1 MKQSIK
7 FSVTLS
13 VLFVLCNIVTPK
25 LFAQTPSNGIFFQA
39 VARDKFSNPAKD
51 RKIYVQSSIIQS
63 TATGTKVLTEEYQTT
78 TDASGVF
85 SISVGL
91 GTRIGGT
98 ASNLTGIDWANGPY
112 FLNLKIAIT
121 PIAPTSTWDYKN
133 ELIDLGTTPFG
144 VVPYALFA
152 GTANGL
158 DAKLS
163 IKDTTS
169 MLAIYAKAQAV
180 KTLESTVNTKVG
192 ATDTA
197 AMLAPYKKMVNEIIA
212 SNITSL
218 TADAINTALNSKVNI
233 VDSNKMYVT
242 PSLLAARAFD
252 PTNINN
258 SLALK
263 ANTSDVN
270 TSLALKATATDVTT
284 SLGSKANAA
293 DVTASLATKV
303 DKVTG
308 KELST
313 NDYTTAEKTKL
324 AAITGSNTG
333 DQDLSA
339 YATNIKVD
347 QISTDVTSALALK
360 ANLAS
365 PVFTGTI
372 SGITS
377 SMVGLGNVNNT
388 SDASKP
394 ISTLTQNA
402 LDLKLNAADT
412 SKYTKQTYSDSALL
426 TKLSITG
433 NAATATTAGNI
444 TATANTTLTSLSNL
458 ATVGTITSGVW
469 SGTAVA
475 VEKGGT
481 GLTSLTSGYVP
492 FGNGTD
498 AFATSSKFK
507 WNNIFDEDGNLESY
521 TLGIGVTD
529 PGQGFNTMLDV
540 GGRASFRINSTNK
553 ALIIDGSSG
562 YSRLY
567 TGSLSGT
574 PDDLILATYPH
585 HLNQL
590 FLKQSNGYVGINN
603 NNPIAQLDVNGTI
616 KASGTL
622 TAGDVTYP
630 NTKGTDGQVLTIDG
644 TTGVASWAAVSTGV
658 SSIGSILGASTANG
672 ASITSGVLNL
682 APADATNGGIVTT
695 DPQTIA
701 GAKTFN
707 SNIIANGVSVGRG
720 NGNNDESV
728 AVGSGA
734 MGSSNVNGKR
744 NTAIGSGAMANYNGT
759 SFDNNTSVGYNN
771 LPYLTSG
778 SGNTSVG
785 AESMMAN
792 ITGTENT
799 SVGNQSLINSTGNN
813 NVGIGKRSGQ
823 TISSGSQNTIIGT
836 DADVATNS
844 LNNATA
850 IGYGANVATSNAIQL
865 GNTSITNVKTSG
877 TITADAVTYPKA
889 HGTNG
894 QVLSTTG
901 SGTLAWITPST
912 TATAYSGTLP
922 VANGGTGVTSSTGT
936 GSVVLSSSPTLVTPN
951 IGTPAS
957 GVATNLT
964 GLPLTTGVTGT
975 LPVANGGTG
984 VTSSTGTGSVVLS
997 SSPTFTG
1004 TVTSPVY
1011 ASAPNGLTAGSTI
1024 TWTPSNGLNASVT
1037 LDANSTLAFSAAPPA
1052 GSTGTLV
1059 VEQGIG
1065 APHTLALPTSG
1076 TNKVLGS
1083 STGLTLSTVPNSK
1096 DIVTFYYDGSV
1107 YYWNVGQGYGSDL
1120 TSTSNHLA
1128 GGASGVLPYQ
1138 SASGTTAFTSAG
1150 TSGQILT
1157 SGGYGSPTWTSTTGT
1172 GNVVLSSSPTLV
1184 TPNIGTPASGVATN
1198 LTGLPLTTGV
1208 TGTLPVANG
1217 GTGVTSSTGT
1227 GNVVLS
1233 SSPTLVTPNIG
1244 TPTSGVATNLTGL
1257 PLTSGVTGI
1266 LPVANGGTGS
1276 STQNFVD
1283 LSNSQTISGTKT
1295 FNDYLTIA
1303 STTSSSSTTSGAFIL
1318 AGGAG
1323 IGGNVYVGG
1332 NVNTAGSLTANTAS
1346 IGTNSPNANAILDLS
1361 STTKGFL
1368 PPRMSFT
1375 QRDAISS
1382 PPAGL
1387 IIWCNNCGSSGEV
1400 QVYNGS
1406 SWTNIIGG
1414 KRSVSVGE
1422 TYGGGIVAYILQSGD
1437 PGYDANVQHGLV
1449 AATSDQ
1455 SSGIRWNNGSN
1466 TITGATGTAIGTGLS
1481 NTNTVIT
1488 SQGGTATS
1496 YAAGIA
1502 RAYAGGGYNDWYLPS
1517 KDELNKLYLSKSI
1530 IGNFALNYYWS
1541 SSESAYN
1548 GAYVQRFDNGVSQDT
1563 WKDYDIIR
1571 VRAIRS
1577 F

>member
-13 VLFVLCNIVTPK
+13 VIFVLCNMITPK
-25 LFAQTPSNGIFFQA
+25 LFAQTTSNGIFFQA
-39 VARDKFSNPAKD
+39 IARDNFSNPAKD
-51 RKIYVQSSIIQS
+51 RKIYVQSSIIQT

-78 TDASGVF
+78 TDVTGVF
-85 SISVGL
+85 SISIGQ

-98 ASNLTGIDWANGPY
+98 ANNLTGIDWANGPY
-112 FLNLKIAIT
+112 YLNLKVAIT
-121 PIAPTSTWDYKN
+121 PVAPTTSWNYKN
-133 ELIDLGTTPFG
+133 EWIDLGSTPFG
-144 VVPYALFA
+144 VVPYALYA

-158 DAKLS
+158 DGKLS

-192 ATDTA
+192 VTDTA
-197 AMLAPYKKMVNEIIA
+197 AMLAPYRKMVNEIIA

-218 TADAINTALNSKVNI
+218 TADAINAALNSKVNI

-252 PTNINN
+252 PTSINN

-263 ANTSDVN
+263 ANSSDVN
-270 TSLALKATATDVTT
+270 TSLALKANASDVTT
-284 SLGSKANAA
+284 SLGLKANAA
-293 DVTASLATKV
+293 DVTTSLASKV

-324 AAITGSNTG
+324 AAISGTNTG

-339 YATNIKVD
+339 YAT
-347 QISTDVTSALALK
+347 TTALAAK
-360 ANLAS
+360 ANLNS
-365 PVFTGTI
+365 PTLVTPALGT
-372 SGITS
+372 
-377 SMVGLGNVNNT
+377 
-388 SDASKP
+388 P
-394 ISTLTQNA
+394 
-402 LDLKLNAADT
+402 
-412 SKYTKQTYSDSALL
+412 
-426 TKLSITG
+426 
-433 NAATATTAGNI
+433 
-444 TATANTTLTSLSNL
+444 
-458 ATVGTITSGVW
+458 TSGVATNLT
-469 SGTAVA
+469 GLPLTTGVTGILPIAN
-475 VEKGGT
+475 GGT
-481 GLTSLTSGYVP
+481 GASSQNFVDLT
-492 FGNGTD
+492 N
-498 AFATSSKFK
+498 A
-507 WNNIFDEDGNLESY
+507 
-521 TLGIGVTD
+521 
-529 PGQGFNTMLDV
+529 
-540 GGRASFRINSTNK
+540 
-553 ALIIDGSSG
+553 
-562 YSRLY
+562 
-567 TGSLSGT
+567 
-574 PDDLILATYPH
+574 
-585 HLNQL
+585 
-590 FLKQSNGYVGINN
+590 
-603 NNPIAQLDVNGTI
+603 
-616 KASGTL
+616 
-622 TAGDVTYP
+622 
-630 NTKGTDGQVLTIDG
+630 
-644 TTGVASWAAVSTGV
+644 
-658 SSIGSILGASTANG
+658 
-672 ASITSGVLNL
+672 
-682 APADATNGGIVTT
+682 
-695 DPQTIA
+695 QTIA
-701 GAKTFN
+701 GTKTFN

-759 SFDNNTSVGYNN
+759 SFDNNTSVGYYN

-850 IGYGANVATSNAIQL
+850 IGYGANVATSNTIQL
-865 GNTSITNVKTSG
+865 GNISITNVKTSG

-936 GSVVLSSSPTLVTPN
+936 GNVVLSSSPTLVTPN

-1037 LDANSTLAFSAAPPA
+1037 LDANSTLAFGTTPPS
-1052 GSTGTLV
+1052 GSTGTLIV
-1059 VEQGIG
+1059 SQPSSGG
-1065 APHTLALPTSG
+1065 PFTLTLPSG
-1076 TNKVLGS
+1076 VTNKVLGS
-1083 STGLTLSTVPNSK
+1083 STGISLSTVSSAK
-1096 DIVTFYYDGSV
+1096 DIVTFYYDGSA
-1107 YYWNVGQGYGSDL
+1107 YYWNVGQGYGTDL

-1128 GGASGVLPYQ
+1128 GGVAGAIPYQ
-1138 SASGTTAFTSAG
+1138 SASGTTAFSTAG

-1157 SGGYGSPTWTSTTGT
+1157 SAGTGAPTWTSTTGT
-1172 GNVVLSSSPTLV
+1172 GNIVLSSSPTLV

-1244 TPTSGVATNLTGL
+1244 TPASGVATNLTGL
-1257 PLTSGVTGI
+1257 PLTTGVTGI
-1266 LPVANGGTGS
+1266 LSVANGGTGS
-1276 STQNFVD
+1276 STKNFVD
-1283 LSNSQTISGTKT
+1283 LSTSQTISGTKT

-1361 STTKGFL
+1361 STTKGLML
-1368 PPRMSFT
+1368 PRLT
-1375 QRDAISS
+1375 VDQRDAISS
-1382 PPAGL
+1382 PAEGLTIFNSDAGALEVFAKVYGPQIKAIDYYNGNSLTGGDYAWQAFTPSNSGYLTQIDLKQWNPTNSPQVDFPYKMNIIAGSSATSGVTIGSTIAYIPAGASGVAVSYTFNSPVYL
-1387 IIWCNNCGSSGEV
+1387 KSGTKYFFRIFKYDSGISSPYADTFMNSSD
-1400 QVYNGS
+1400 VYSGHD
-1406 SWTNIIGG
+1406 TNI
-1414 KRSVSVGE
+1414 
-1422 TYGGGIVAYILQSGD
+1422 
-1437 PGYDANVQHGLV
+1437 
-1449 AATSDQ
+1449 
-1455 SSGIRWNNGSN
+1455 
-1466 TITGATGTAIGTGLS
+1466 
-1481 NTNTVIT
+1481 
-1488 SQGGTATS
+1488 
-1496 YAAGIA
+1496 
-1502 RAYAGGGYNDWYLPS
+1502 GGYNQDLTFR
-1517 KDELNKLYLSKSI
+1517 LYMKTSLGSVWQSLK
-1530 IGNFALNYYWS
+1530 
-1541 SSESAYN
+1541 
-1548 GAYVQRFDNGVSQDT
+1548 
-1563 WKDYDIIR
+1563 
-1571 VRAIRS
+1571 
-1577 F
+1577 

>member
-7 FSVTLS
+7 FSVTLN
-13 VLFVLCNIVTPK
+13 VLFVLCNLITPK
-25 LFAQTPSNGIFFQA
+25 LFAQTTNNGIFFQA
-39 VARDKFSNPAKD
+39 VARDNFSNPAKD

-78 TDASGVF
+78 TDATGVF

-91 GTRIGGT
+91 GARIGGT

-197 AMLAPYKKMVNEIIA
+197 AMLAPYRKMVNEIIA

-218 TADAINTALNSKVNI
+218 TADAINTALNSKVNL
-233 VDSNKMYVT
+233 VDSNKIYVT
-242 PSLLAARAFD
+242 PSLLSASAFN

-258 SLALK
+258 SLVLK

-270 TSLALKATATDVTT
+270 TSLALKANASDVTT
-284 SLGSKANAA
+284 SLGLKANAADVTASLATKVDKVTGKELSTNDYTTAEKTKLAAISGTNTGDQDLSAYATTANVTTSLALKANAAEVTTALAAKANAADVTTSLSSKVDKVTGKELSTNDYTTAEKTKLAAITGSNTGDQDLSAYATTTALAAKANAA

-339 YATNIKVD
+339 YATTTALAAKANAADVTTSLATKVD
-347 QISTDVTSALALK
+347 KVTGKELSTNDYTTAEKTKLAAITGSNTGDQDLSAYATTTALSAK
-360 ANLAS
+360 ANLNS
-365 PVFTGTI
+365 PTLVTPALGT
-372 SGITS
+372 
-377 SMVGLGNVNNT
+377 
-388 SDASKP
+388 P
-394 ISTLTQNA
+394 
-402 LDLKLNAADT
+402 
-412 SKYTKQTYSDSALL
+412 
-426 TKLSITG
+426 
-433 NAATATTAGNI
+433 
-444 TATANTTLTSLSNL
+444 
-458 ATVGTITSGVW
+458 TSGVATNLT
-469 SGTAVA
+469 GLPLTTGVTGILPIAN
-475 VEKGGT
+475 GGT
-481 GLTSLTSGYVP
+481 GASSQNFVDLT
-492 FGNGTD
+492 N
-498 AFATSSKFK
+498 A
-507 WNNIFDEDGNLESY
+507 
-521 TLGIGVTD
+521 
-529 PGQGFNTMLDV
+529 
-540 GGRASFRINSTNK
+540 
-553 ALIIDGSSG
+553 
-562 YSRLY
+562 
-567 TGSLSGT
+567 
-574 PDDLILATYPH
+574 
-585 HLNQL
+585 
-590 FLKQSNGYVGINN
+590 
-603 NNPIAQLDVNGTI
+603 
-616 KASGTL
+616 
-622 TAGDVTYP
+622 
-630 NTKGTDGQVLTIDG
+630 
-644 TTGVASWAAVSTGV
+644 
-658 SSIGSILGASTANG
+658 
-672 ASITSGVLNL
+672 
-682 APADATNGGIVTT
+682 
-695 DPQTIA
+695 QTIA
-701 GAKTFN
+701 GTKTFN

-759 SFDNNTSVGYNN
+759 SFDNNTSVGYYN

-850 IGYGANVATSNAIQL
+850 IGYGANVATSNTIQL
-865 GNTSITNVKTSG
+865 GNISITNVKTSG

-922 VANGGTGVTSSTGT
+922 VANGGTGVTSS
-936 GSVVLSSSPTLVTPN
+936 
-951 IGTPAS
+951 
-957 GVATNLT
+957 
-964 GLPLTTGVTGT
+964 
-975 LPVANGGTG
+975 
-984 VTSSTGTGSVVLS
+984 
-997 SSPTFTG
+997 
-1004 TVTSPVY
+1004 
-1011 ASAPNGLTAGSTI
+1011 
-1024 TWTPSNGLNASVT
+1024 
-1037 LDANSTLAFSAAPPA
+1037 
-1052 GSTGTLV
+1052 
-1059 VEQGIG
+1059 
-1065 APHTLALPTSG
+1065 
-1076 TNKVLGS
+1076 
-1083 STGLTLSTVPNSK
+1083 
-1096 DIVTFYYDGSV
+1096 
-1107 YYWNVGQGYGSDL
+1107 
-1120 TSTSNHLA
+1120 
-1128 GGASGVLPYQ
+1128 
-1138 SASGTTAFTSAG
+1138 
-1150 TSGQILT
+1150 
-1157 SGGYGSPTWTSTTGT
+1157 TGT

-1244 TPTSGVATNLTGL
+1244 TPASGVATNLTGLPLTTGVTGTLPVANGGTGVTSSTGTGNVVLSSSPTLVTPNIGTPASGVATNLTGL

-1276 STQNFVD
+1276 STKNFVD
-1283 LSNSQTISGTKT
+1283 LSTSQTISGTKT

-1437 PGYDANVQHGLV
+1437 PGYDANVQHGLI

-1455 SSGIRWNNGSN
+1455 SSGIRWYNGEY

-1481 NTNTVIT
+1481 NTNTVIS

-1517 KDELNKLYLSKSI
+1517 KDELNKLYLNRAS
-1530 IGNFALNYYWS
+1530 IGNFGNWNYWT

-1548 GAYVQRFDNGVSQDT
+1548 GAYIHRFWDGGSQT
-1563 WKDYDIIR
+1563 AWKYENTFL